1 LIPRILVAL
10 IGAPLVLFIAYLGG
24 RPFLYY
30 LIALVVVLAGLE
42 YGSLV
47 QAGTGGRWMWPAS
60 ALSLGM
66 YLAVVE
72 GAVVPAVALLLI
84 IGAVLL
90 IIEGRPEGFPPALM
104 ISFGALY
111 IGLPMALLFSL
122 REGAGGLGL
131 FLTVLAITWGYD
143 IGAYF
148 AGLYLGRRPISPRL
162 SPKKSWEGVAGGL
175 CLSTVAGTAVGAAV
189 GLGGGTAAL
198 LGLVGGV
205 AGQLGDLFESG
216 LKRWAQ
222 VKDSGKLLPGHGGI
236 LDRVDGLLLV
246 SLVVYLAQWAGL
258 LVSR

>member
-1 LIPRILVAL
+1 MIARILVAL
-10 IGAPLVLFIAYLGG
+10 VGAPLVLFIAYLGG
-24 RPFLYY
+24 WPLLY
-30 LIALVVVLAGLE
+30 LMAFVVALAGLE

-47 QAGTGGRWMWPAS
+47 RARTGARGTWLAS
-60 ALSLGM
+60 VLSLGL

-72 GAVVPAVALLLI
+72 DALVPAVASLLI

-90 IIEGRPEGFPPALM
+90 VIEGRPEAVVPVLI

-122 REGAGGLGL
+122 REGADGFGL

-148 AGLYLGRRPISPRL
+148 AGLYVGRRPLSPRL

-175 CLSTVAGTAVGAAV
+175 CLSTVAGVAVGTAA
-189 GLGGGTAAL
+189 GLGSGSAAL
-198 LGLVGGV
+198 LGLVGGI

-216 LKRWAQ
+216 LKRWAGA
-222 VKDSGKLLPGHGGI
+222 KDSGKVLPGHGGI

-246 SLVVYLAQWAGL
+246 SLVAYLSEWAGV